1 MTQRNESRSQELD
14 EDDIDLSY
22 QIDSPFRSK
31 NSRILL
37 SKQSDE
43 TVEVILEQIPAP
55 NNYHLN
61 HVERVE
67 VEGERRVKDEE
78 LASEHAVSK
87 WIVEDTKNILAEFEP
102 KTSTFKSNNPIYTL
116 WDIYFECPVDEVDDA
131 VMKSKEFLVTL
142 EQKAVRHAEEY
153 GNENVSWPSERL

>member
-14 EDDIDLSY
+14 EDDIDVSY

-37 SKQSDE
+37 SRQSDE
-43 TVEVILEQIPAP
+43 TVEVILSQIPAP
-55 NNYHLN
+55 NNYYLN
-61 HVERVE
+61 HVEHVE
-67 VEGERRVKDEE
+67 VSGERRVKDKD
-78 LASEHAVSK
+78 LASEHAVSR
-87 WIVEDTKNILAEFEP
+87 WIVEETKDVLAGFDP
-102 KTSTFKSNNPIYTL
+102 KTSYYKSNNPIYSL

-142 EQKAVRHAEEY
+142 EQKSVRHAEEY
-153 GNENVSWPSERL
+153 DNENVSWPSEQL